1 MLKRISSLLIF
12 GFTVFAAVLGPA
24 KAHAT
29 PAERQTPAVSSIQT
43 TPPSLDDDWWK
54 DQ

>member
-24 KAHAT
+24 KAHAA
-29 PAERQTPAVSSIQT
+29 PAERQSAAIGSTQIT
-43 TPPSLDDDWWK
+43 PSLDDGWWK